1 MTGSGDDQDRP
12 ALPGPRPARCKLPRA
27 ARLLSQRDFRRV
39 YGRGRR
45 ASGRLMTVVV
55 LPVRDA
61 RGARLG
67 LSVSKDHGSAVVRNK
82 IKRLLREAFRLE
94 RPELPPA
101 LEVVIVPKVRE
112 EKLVLAE
119 LRTELRD
126 LVHKAASQREGPR
139 RPRR

>member
-1 MTGSGDDQDRP
+1 MTGTSGQDHGNP
-12 ALPGPRPARCKLPRA
+12 HPGTHPPRFKLPRA

-55 LPVRDA
+55 LGVRDA

-94 RPELPPA
+94 RPELPAA

-112 EKLVLAE
+112 EKLALDE
-119 LRTELRD
+119 LRTELRE
-126 LVHKAASQREGPR
+126 LVHKAVSQREAPR

>member
-1 MTGSGDDQDRP
+1 
-12 ALPGPRPARCKLPRA
+12 
-27 ARLLSQRDFRRV
+27 
-39 YGRGRR
+39 
-45 ASGRLMTVVV
+45 MTVVV
-55 LPVRDA
+55 LVVRDA

-94 RPELPPA
+94 RPDLPPA

-119 LRTELRD
+119 LRSELRD
-126 LVHKAASQREGPR
+126 LVHRAASGREAPR

>member
-1 MTGSGDDQDRP
+1 MRF
-12 ALPGPRPARCKLPRA
+12 KLPRA

-55 LPVRDA
+55 LGVRDA

-94 RPELPPA
+94 RPDLPQA
-101 LEVVIVPKVRE
+101 VEVVIVPKVRE
-112 EKLVLAE
+112 EKLVLDELRAE
-119 LRTELRD
+119 LRE
-126 LVHKAASQREGPR
+126 LVHKAASQREAPR
-139 RPRR
+139 RQRR

>member
-1 MTGSGDDQDRP
+1 
-12 ALPGPRPARCKLPRA
+12 
-27 ARLLSQRDFRRV
+27 
-39 YGRGRR
+39 
-45 ASGRLMTVVV
+45 MTVVV
-55 LPVRDA
+55 LACRDA

-94 RPELPPA
+94 RPDLPPA
-101 LEVVIVPKVRE
+101 IEVVIVPKVRE

-119 LRTELRD
+119 LRTELRE
-126 LVHKAASQREGPR
+126 LVTRAAGARGEPAR

>member
-1 MTGSGDDQDRP
+1 MTGP
-12 ALPGPRPARCKLPRA
+12 AEPAQGTPRPPARPVGFKLPRA

-55 LPVRDA
+55 LAVRDA

-101 LEVVIVPKVRE
+101 VEVVIVPKVRE
-112 EKLVLAE
+112 EKLVLDE
-119 LRTELRD
+119 LRTELRE
-126 LVHKAASQREGPR
+126 LVHKAALQREAPR